1 MDAEIRHDFK
11 ALLLAQP
18 FWDET
23 RDRRAF
29 LRDLFAGHPL
39 YDGLIL
45 EGKPATVAS
54 DLVDLCDRHAAYP
67 VGGRTPCRALLHAI
81 RQAGATAGELGNAL
95 DRLEQALRPTH
106 DEAPK
111 PKWHG
116 EPYPGLDYF
125 DHTQAPIF
133 FGRETETQQL
143 IERLQTQRGQ
153 RLLIVTGASG
163 NLGAG
168 VARSFAAGGANL
180 VLVDRHIEALQR
192 VGFADDARHLLSV
205 TDLLDQVQVSAM
217 VQAAVAKFGGVHVL
231 CNIAGGFR
239 MGEAVHETSDA
250 TWNFLF
256 DINARTLLHAAR
268 AVVPQMLAQSLD
280 AAGCRGK
287 VINVGAFGAQRGGAQ
302 MGAYAASKA
311 GVMRLT
317 ESMAAEL
324 REQGINVNAV
334 LPTIIDTPQNRADM
348 PGADPVKWVSTEA
361 LADVILFLSSRAARS
376 VHGAL
381 VPVTGLS

>member
-1 MDAEIRHDFK
+1 MQAE
-11 ALLLAQP
+11 
-18 FWDET
+18 WT
-23 RDRRAF
+23 
-29 LRDLFAGHPL
+29 
-39 YDGLIL
+39 
-45 EGKPATVAS
+45 
-54 DLVDLCDRHAAYP
+54 
-67 VGGRTPCRALLHAI
+67 GRTV
-81 RQAGATAGELGNAL
+81 
-95 DRLEQALRPTH
+95 
-106 DEAPK
+106 
-111 PKWHG
+111 
-116 EPYPGLDYF
+116 
-125 DHTQAPIF
+125 
-133 FGRETETQQL
+133 
-143 IERLQTQRGQ
+143 
-153 RLLIVTGASG
+153 IVTGASG

-302 MGAYAASKA
+302 MANGLMEPRFCGPSSTRRRI
-311 GVMRLT
+311 GQICR
-317 ESMAAEL
+317 
-324 REQGINVNAV
+324 V
-334 LPTIIDTPQNRADM
+334 LIR
-348 PGADPVKWVSTEA
+348 
-361 LADVILFLSSRAARS
+361 
-376 VHGAL
+376 
-381 VPVTGLS
+381 

>member
-1 MDAEIRHDFK
+1 M
-11 ALLLAQP
+11 
-18 FWDET
+18 
-23 RDRRAF
+23 
-29 LRDLFAGHPL
+29 
-39 YDGLIL
+39 
-45 EGKPATVAS
+45 S
-54 DLVDLCDRHAAYP
+54 
-67 VGGRTPCRALLHAI
+67 
-81 RQAGATAGELGNAL
+81 
-95 DRLEQALRPTH
+95 
-106 DEAPK
+106 
-111 PKWHG
+111 
-116 EPYPGLDYF
+116 
-125 DHTQAPIF
+125 
-133 FGRETETQQL
+133 
-143 IERLQTQRGQ
+143 
-153 RLLIVTGASG
+153 
-163 NLGAG
+163 GAG
-168 VARSFAAGGANL
+168 VT
-180 VLVDRHIEALQR
+180 VKE
-192 VGFADDARHLLSV
+192 RHLLSV
-205 TDLLDQVQVSAM
+205 TDLLDQAQVSAM
-217 VQAAVAKFGGVHVL
+217 VQAAVSKFGGVHVL

-268 AVVPQMLAQSLD
+268 AVVPQMLAQSPD
-280 AAGCRGK
+280 ATGCRGK

-348 PGADPVKWVSTEA
+348 PGADPAKWVSTEA